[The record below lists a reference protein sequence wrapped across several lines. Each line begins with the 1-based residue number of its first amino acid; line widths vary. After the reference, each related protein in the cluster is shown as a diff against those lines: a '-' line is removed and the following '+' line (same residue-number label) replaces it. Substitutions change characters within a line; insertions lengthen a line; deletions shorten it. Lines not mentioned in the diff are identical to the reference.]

1 MLQFIDFL
9 SFSNMPSH
17 ENSIAAQ
24 VSYRSSTLQFHI
36 AVSHRSTS
44 NFEAQSSHTR
54 TFWVENFNGTNLSQ
68 RHIATSLKSW
78 TDQTF
83 ITIPFFKEFSSGG
96 LQSLDFKDI
105 RIQTLLHTETQTV
118 LWTLFKLVHCDSA
131 PDENIPL
138 GRSYSFKTLIFL
150 LFAKFVSVAICI
162 TLFLAL
168 FLRASW

>member
-68 RHIATSLKSW
+68 RHIATSLNVEL
-78 TDQTF
+78 
-83 ITIPFFKEFSSGG
+83 IELSSRFP
-96 LQSLDFKDI
+96 SLRSFL
-105 RIQTLLHTETQTV
+105 RV
-118 LWTLFKLVHCDSA
+118 VCSLWIS
-131 PDENIPL
+131 
-138 GRSYSFKTLIFL
+138 KTLESKLFFILKHRLFSEPCSSLFTVIRLQMKTSL
-150 LFAKFVSVAICI
+150 LAVPIVLK
-162 TLFLAL
+162 L
-168 FLRASW
+168 